1 MKILF
6 SPSEAK
12 KPTLNPLT
20 SPISSIICDRDEII
34 QKYYDLISSQDQ
46 SILGQIFGVKSANDI
61 TKIKNLTMQK
71 SYHKAVLMYDGVAYE
86 ALNYSNLD
94 ELSSRYI
101 DENLLIFSNLYGVL
115 RAGDYI
121 QFYKLKQ
128 SEKISQIDSAKY
140 YKPRLDKVL
149 DEILEGE
156 DILDLRAGYYDKFYS
171 IKTPYI
177 TMKFL
182 KNNKIVSHFAKYY
195 RGLVLRDLAL
205 NKASNF
211 DELMQIKFPNLSLL
225 EIRKTKLKSEL
236 VFEISDNC

>member
-1 MKILF
+1 VKILF

-12 KPTLNPLT
+12 KLTPNPLN
-20 SPISSIICDRDEII
+20 SPINSIICDRDEIL
-34 QKYYDLISSQDQ
+34 QKYYDIVSSQDE
-46 SILGQIFGVKSANDI
+46 SILGDIFGVKSTSDI
-61 TKIKNLTMQK
+61 AKIKNLTMQK
-71 SYHKAVLMYDGVAYE
+71 IYHKAILMYDGVAYE
-86 ALNYSNLD
+86 ALDYLNLD
-94 ELSSRYI
+94 EVASRYI

-115 RAGDYI
+115 KAGDYV

-128 SEKISQIDSAKY
+128 GKKISQIDSAKY
-140 YKPRLDKVL
+140 YKPRLDKIL
-149 DEILEGE
+149 DEFLEGE

-171 IKTPYI
+171 IKSPYI

-182 KNNKIVSHFAKYY
+182 KNSKVVSHFAKHY
-195 RGLVLRDLAL
+195 RGLILRDLAL

-236 VFEISDNC
+236 VFEINDNC

>member
-20 SPISSIICDRDEII
+20 SPINSIICDRDEIL

-46 SILGQIFGVKSANDI
+46 SILGQIFGVKSTNDI
-61 TKIKNLTMQK
+61 AKIKNLTMQK

-94 ELSSRYI
+94 ESSSRYI

-128 SEKISQIDSAKY
+128 GEKISQIDSVKY

-149 DEILEGE
+149 DEVLEGE

-236 VFEISDNC
+236 VFDINDDC

>member
-20 SPISSIICDRDEII
+20 SPINSIICDRDEIL
-34 QKYYDLISSQDQ
+34 QKYYDLISSQDE

-61 TKIKNLTMQK
+61 TKIKNLIMQK

-121 QFYKLKQ
+121 QFYK
-128 SEKISQIDSAKY
+128 
-140 YKPRLDKVL
+140 
-149 DEILEGE
+149 
-156 DILDLRAGYYDKFYS
+156 
-171 IKTPYI
+171 
-177 TMKFL
+177 
-182 KNNKIVSHFAKYY
+182 
-195 RGLVLRDLAL
+195 
-205 NKASNF
+205 
-211 DELMQIKFPNLSLL
+211 
-225 EIRKTKLKSEL
+225 KTKIIKLITPK
-236 VFEISDNC
+236 IG

>member
-12 KPTLNPLT
+12 RPTLNPLT
-20 SPISSIICDRDEII
+20 SPISSIICDRDEIL

-46 SILGQIFGVKSANDI
+46 SILGQIFGVKSVNDI

-128 SEKISQIDSAKY
+128 GEKISQIDSTKY

-149 DEILEGE
+149 DEILGGE

-171 IKTPYI
+171 IKTQYI

-236 VFEISDNC
+236 VFEISDDC

>member
-12 KPTLNPLT
+12 KPTPNPLT
-20 SPISSIICDRDEII
+20 SPINSIICDRDEIL

-46 SILGQIFGVKSANDI
+46 SILGDIFGVKSANDI
-61 TKIKNLTMQK
+61 IKIKNLTMQK

-94 ELSSRYI
+94 ESSSRYI

-128 SEKISQIDSAKY
+128 GEKISQIDSAKY

-156 DILDLRAGYYDKFYS
+156 DILDLRAGYYDKFYG

-182 KNNKIVSHFAKYY
+182 KNSKVVSHFAKYY

-236 VFEISDNC
+236 IFDINDDC